1 MYMNAQMKLM
11 ESEYGIKMSYYDD
24 NDEGNLDESKP
35 PGESEEQPILKLKK
49 NRKIKKIENE
59 EEEEPDNII
68 KINVKSV
75 MKNTNSGNNGNISV
89 RDKDDFYSVDVN
101 NTSGRQMNENEKSE
115 EIPNNN

>member
-1 MYMNAQMKLM
+1 MNAQMKLM

-24 NDEGNLDESKP
+24 NDGGNMDESKQQ
-35 PGESEEQPILKLKK
+35 GESEDQPILKLKK
-49 NRKIKKIENE
+49 NKKIKKIDNE
-59 EEEEPDNII
+59 EEEEPENII

-75 MKNTNSGNNGNISV
+75 SKNANNTGNNGSNSV

-115 EIPNNN
+115 EIPVNK

>member
-1 MYMNAQMKLM
+1 
-11 ESEYGIKMSYYDD
+11 
-24 NDEGNLDESKP
+24 
-35 PGESEEQPILKLKK
+35 
-49 NRKIKKIENE
+49 
-59 EEEEPDNII
+59 
-68 KINVKSV
+68 